1 MATAVGSEAARAG
14 SLSAAQILANARAMA
29 PAIAARSEEIEA
41 LRRLPGDLVAELR
54 AAGFFR
60 MGRSRARGG
69 PQMTLPQHLEVIEV
83 LAHADPSVGW
93 CVKIG
98 TDSGLIA
105 EFLPPAASARLLP
118 HPDMVTAGQFTTGHG
133 TLEPVDG
140 GYLLNGRF
148 PFGSGVTHADVVM
161 SGGVITR
168 GGEPAIGDDGLPEGR
183 LAFCRADELVIEDTW
198 RTHGL
203 RGSGSTH
210 YRAEN
215 VFIPEDQAMRIEET
229 MFAGRD
235 PLYSSGFNW
244 VTTMAAVPL
253 GTARRA
259 IDEAKARVL
268 ARRAGM
274 PPRPMADTVQAREAI
289 AQAETAWGAAQAFL
303 YRAAEA
309 FWAELEQGTPK
320 VETKGRLALAN
331 VNSFRMAADVTRQLF
346 DLLGANVIFDGSPL
360 ERLARDALTLN
371 QHMIVAGPAV
381 ETYGAMMLGKEH
393 PSPLY

>member
-1 MATAVGSEAARAG
+1 MATAARTAE
-14 SLSAAQILANARAMA
+14 LSAERILANARELA
-29 PAIAARSEEIEA
+29 PAISTRSEEIEA
-41 LRRLPGDLVAELR
+41 LRRLPSDLVADLR

-60 MGRSRARGG
+60 MGRSRAKGG
-69 PQMTLPQHLEVIEV
+69 PQMSLPQHLEVIEV

-98 TDSGLIA
+98 TDSGLLA
-105 EFLPPAASARLLP
+105 EFLPSAASARLLP
-118 HPDMVTAGQFTTGHG
+118 EPDMITAGQFTTAHG
-133 TLEPVDG
+133 TVEKVEG
-140 GYLLNGRF
+140 GFVLNGRF

-161 SGGVITR
+161 SGGALVQDGAPVM
-168 GGEPAIGDDGLPEGR
+168 GGSGLPEGR

-198 RTHGL
+198 HTHGL

-210 YRAEN
+210 YRAEG
-215 VFIPEDQAMRIEET
+215 VFIPEDQVLRIEAA
-229 MFAGRD
+229 MFAGRE

-259 IDEAKARVL
+259 IDEAKAL
-268 ARRAGM
+268 IARRKAGI
-274 PPRPMADTVQAREAI
+274 PPRPMAETVQAREAI
-289 AQAETAWGAAQAFL
+289 ARAETAWGAAQAFL
-303 YRAAEA
+303 YLAAAE
-309 FWAELEQGTPK
+309 FWAALEAGTPA

-331 VNSFRMAADVTRQLF
+331 VNAFRMAAEVTRQLF
-346 DLLGANVIFDGSPL
+346 DLIGANVVFQGNVL

-371 QHMIVAGPAV
+371 QHMIVAQPAV
-381 ETYGAMMLGKEH
+381 ETYGAMMLGYEH